1 MTDITISADHAA
13 AVDGARTR
21 LRHSGTWLDADQI
34 AAAVARA
41 DARCRQR
48 GSAPWNHD
56 LPDSGDLLS
65 PAALA
70 VIDKVAGDPGSVDGA
85 WAAEQISALGDGAY
99 VELVGTT
106 AVAVALRVH
115 ADAVGGEPEPIT
127 PASEPG
133 SPTRERPDGLGD
145 IGAHVPM
152 LDPFPFAN
160 VARALSLVPSANETF
175 YTLVRPLYSAAGF
188 EKLVWDTPLSRP
200 QVELVASRV
209 AAMNECFY

>member
-1 MTDITISADHAA
+1 MTTISISPEHTA
-13 AVDGARTR
+13 AVESANER
-21 LRHSGTWLDADQI
+21 LRHSGTWFDATQMTAI
-34 AAAVARA
+34 VARA
-41 DARCRQR
+41 DARSRQR
-48 GSAPWNHD
+48 AVAPWNHD
-56 LPDSGDLLS
+56 LPDPGDLA

-70 VIDKVAGDPGSVDGA
+70 VIDKIAGDPGSVDA
-85 WAAEQISALGDGAY
+85 EWAAAQIKALGDAAY

-106 AVAVALRVH
+106 AVAVALRIH
-115 ADAVGGEPEPIT
+115 ADAAGRTPDPVRPASDPGEPR
-127 PASEPG
+127 
-133 SPTRERPDGLGD
+133 RERPGGVGD

-188 EKLVWDTPLSRP
+188 ERLVWDTPLSRP